1 VYPLQLVTLYTELTL
16 YVPDPALIQ
25 STYKKIVAINPNTI
39 FPYWAKIWASAHAM
53 TLFLHEEP
61 NWIDNKQVLE
71 IGAGIGFPSFSI
83 ANKAS
88 SVIIS
93 DYNSDAVSLA
103 QKNINHLN
111 LTNVTATMLDWNHI
125 PSSLFADTI
134 LLSDINYNPDDFN
147 SLVDS
152 INRFINMGNTIVLS
166 TPNRITTN
174 PFIDRLSSF
183 VHKTKKYPID
193 NGETDIAVFILKK

>member
-1 VYPLQLVTLYTELTL
+1 MYPLQLVTLYTELTL